1 MRAGDPVG
9 VGRRYEPL
17 WMGSSVWRACILDAN
32 AGPSA
37 LSSMMRT
44 WDPGRVDA
52 VCRPSARLPYTLSVD
67 ALAAWCCVC
76 CVCCEKATT
85 GGPQPRNARQPS
97 PVRSRRL
104 RGRRRLAH
112 TGTLALQQAQSDGAT
127 QRRVACSSLAD
138 HTARPP
144 LTVGISA
151 VLGRRLPTDGKLA
164 RVLQCTRAA
173 SAQCCPASA
182 AHDSTSPASTG
193 PKELLCSPNY
203 GAPAALDE
211 QRRAASSTLAANRL
225 A

>member
-1 MRAGDPVG
+1 MP
-9 VGRRYEPL
+9 
-17 WMGSSVWRACILDAN
+17 SVC
-32 AGPSA
+32 PSA
-37 LSSMMRT
+37 LHPLCRC
-44 WDPGRVDA
+44 PRGVVLRVLR
-52 VCRPSARLPYTLSVD
+52 VLPKSHHR
-67 ALAAWCCVC
+67 
-76 CVCCEKATT
+76 
-85 GGPQPRNARQPS
+85 GPQPRNARQPS

-104 RGRRRLAH
+104 CGRRRLAH

-211 QRRAASSTLAANRL
+211 QRRAPSPRTV
-225 A
+225 